1 MRCQCGNESL
11 TERFHDVGGG
21 ARRYVR
27 VGGGWIP
34 YAEFE
39 QRKRRSSAIMAGG
52 FFDAASGGGGGGG
65 AGSDEHDHGGR
76 SRSLSRETPRGRSFS
91 VGREAAMAAAAR
103 GGGGGQERPGAKK
116 PSMRTAALAAR
127 TVTRASR
134 MSDHEGA
141 HPADLPPLKPR

>member
-1 MRCQCGNESL
+1 MNG
-11 TERFHDVGGG
+11 DGGG
-21 ARRYVR
+21 GSRRYVR

-52 FFDAASGGGGGGG
+52 FFDAASGTGAGAGG
-65 AGSDEHDHGGR
+65 AGSDEQERGGR

-103 GGGGGQERPGAKK
+103 GSGASGQERPGAKK

-134 MSDHEGA
+134 VSDHESA
-141 HPADLPPLKPR
+141 RPAELPPLKPRGGGGGVGS